1 MMVMLLK
8 SMTTLAFAAA
18 CLTAAATIP
27 AAHAQ
32 QNAPGEEVVT
42 NGPQSSGV
50 EGSGGWSAR
59 RNVVESE
66 HYSRL
71 VQTNPRFRAQRMRKE
86 CGPITDAQLHQQC
99 IDSFNQSENEPAVGS
114 STGPQNYSTGNG
126 Q

>member
-1 MMVMLLK
+1 MMLK

-18 CLTAAATIP
+18 CLTAAGAIP

-32 QNAPGEEVVT
+32 YAPGEQTIT

-50 EGSGGWSAR
+50 ERSGAWSPR
-59 RNVVESE
+59 RNVIESE

-86 CGPITDAQLHQQC
+86 CGPITDAQLHAQC
-99 IDSFNQSENEPAVGS
+99 IDSFNQSDSEPSVGS
-114 STGPQNYSTGNG
+114 SMAPQGYSTNNG

>member
-1 MMVMLLK
+1 MLLK

-18 CLTAAATIP
+18 CLTAAGSIP

-32 QNAPGEEVVT
+32 YAPDTQVMT

-50 EGSGGWSAR
+50 ERSGTWSPR
-59 RNVVESE
+59 RNVIESE

-71 VQTNPRFRAQRMRKE
+71 VQTSPRFRAQRMRLE

-99 IDSFNQSENEPAVGS
+99 IDSFSRNWNESVGS
-114 STGPQNYSTGNG
+114 STAPENYSTGNG
-126 Q
+126 R